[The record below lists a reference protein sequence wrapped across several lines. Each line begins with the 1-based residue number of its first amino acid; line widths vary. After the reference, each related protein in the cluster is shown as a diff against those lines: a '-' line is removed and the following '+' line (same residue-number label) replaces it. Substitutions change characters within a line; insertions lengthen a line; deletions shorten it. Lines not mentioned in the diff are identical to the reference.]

1 VSNNKSYHLIFKFTI
16 IKTSHYIFTKE
27 VIIIH
32 AIILSRYQELK
43 KQIQDIQKQL
53 STMPDGDLC
62 CTNNGK
68 YQKWYQV
75 KNHIYTYI
83 PKKQKEFAE
92 QLALKKYLITLLEDL
107 TKEKEALQNY
117 LKNTSDTP
125 NAQKLLQQSEYNKLL
140 QSYFQPSSQEISGW
154 SKASYEHNTSHPE
167 HLIHKCIS
175 GNIVRS
181 KSESLIDMILYANKI
196 PYRYECALQFDDAT
210 LYPDFTILHPR
221 TNELFYWEH
230 FGMMDKPSYVQKNN
244 SRLQI
249 YLSHDIIPG
258 KNLIITYE
266 TSNHPLDLY
275 TIEKILQVYFL

>member
-1 VSNNKSYHLIFKFTI
+1 
-16 IKTSHYIFTKE
+16 
-27 VIIIH
+27 
-32 AIILSRYQELK
+32 
-43 KQIQDIQKQL
+43 
-53 STMPDGDLC
+53 MPEGHLC

-68 YQKWYQV
+68 YHKWYQV
-75 KNHIYTYI
+75 KNHRYSYI

-92 QLALKKYLITLLEDL
+92 QLALKKYLNTFLKDL
-107 TKEKEALQNY
+107 IKEKEALQIY
-117 LKNTSDTP
+117 LKNTSASP
-125 NAQKLLQQSEYNKLL
+125 NAQKLLQQPEYSKLL
-140 QSYFQPSSQEISGW
+140 QPYFQPSKQDLYDW

-181 KSESLIDMILYANKI
+181 KSESLIDMILYVNKI
-196 PYRYECALQFDDAT
+196 PFRYECALHFDDTT
-210 LYPDFTILHPR
+210 LYPDFTILHPL

-230 FGMMDKPSYVQKNN
+230 FGMMDKPSYVQNN
-244 SRLQI
+244 TSRLQT

-266 TSNHPLDLY
+266 TSKHPLDLY